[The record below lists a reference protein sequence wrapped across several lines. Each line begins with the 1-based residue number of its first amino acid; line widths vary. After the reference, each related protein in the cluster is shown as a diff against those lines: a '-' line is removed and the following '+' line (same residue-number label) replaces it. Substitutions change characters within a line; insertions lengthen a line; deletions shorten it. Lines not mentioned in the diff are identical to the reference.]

1 MNLARS
7 AGIGLFGLASG
18 ETICKIDDIPGYT
31 SMAADSSGACTR
43 PSLLLRV
50 RDPRDA
56 EAWQTFVDVYGRLVY
71 RHCRGSGLSHED
83 AENVTQEV
91 FAQVSQSIRRFD
103 YRPEAG
109 RFRGWLGTVT
119 HNEISRFRKKDARA
133 VRGVGGAEGEQGLDS
148 VAAREEDT
156 AWAEDFNAH
165 LLATALERSR
175 PHFEEQTWRAFER
188 VWLDKRPAPE
198 VARELEVPIDRVYV
212 AKSRVL
218 ERLQQEVRDLAED
231 SILFGR

>member
-1 MNLARS
+1 
-7 AGIGLFGLASG
+7 
-18 ETICKIDDIPGYT
+18 
-31 SMAADSSGACTR
+31 MAANSSGSSTR

-50 RDPRDA
+50 RDPHDA

-71 RHCRGSGLSHED
+71 RHCRRRGLSHED

-103 YRPEAG
+103 YQPDVG
-109 RFRGWLGTVT
+109 CFRGWLGTLT
-119 HNEISRFRKKDARA
+119 RNETNRFLKKDARIIHGSG
-133 VRGVGGAEGEQGLDS
+133 GVEGDHGLDS
-148 VAAREEDT
+148 AAARGEDT
-156 AWAEDFNAH
+156 AWAEEFNAH
-165 LLATALERSR
+165 LLATALARSR
-175 PHFEEQTWRAFER
+175 LHFEEQTWRAFEL
-188 VWLDKRPAPE
+188 VWLEKRPALE
-198 VARELEVPIDRVYV
+198 VASELGVPIDRVYV